1 MRTFPVSSHS
11 STCLSSRY
19 FFCAALAAA
28 LWVWLSAAAVGQ
40 NAAREAGGAHPL
52 ITQAV
57 DESQLTTLKGNTHP
71 LARPQF
77 DLGTAPATLPM
88 ERMLLVLKRNPDQE
102 TALAKLLDDQQD
114 KSSANYHKW
123 LTPEEFGKQF
133 GPSDADMQTITSWL
147 QSHGFEVGASKG
159 RTVLEFSGSASQV
172 QEAFHTSIHKY
183 IVNGEQHWA
192 NASDPMI
199 PTALVGAVAGVLTL
213 HNFVKQPASHF
224 SVEKV
229 PAKVVAGKKPDVT
242 FTQNGQVIHALA
254 PQDYA
259 VIYNIGPAYG
269 IPATYAPNISVVGRS
284 DIYNGGE
291 DILDFRSE
299 VGTGENGSGGYF
311 FDIIY
316 NGPNPGNSGGG
327 DEAEAI
333 LDSTWSRAIA
343 PLSSS
348 VTLVV
353 SGTTNTTD
361 GTDLSEQYIIENNL
375 SDIMTESFSSC
386 EYFATDAQIAGTN
399 AMAEQ
404 AAAQGITY
412 LVSTGDNGAE
422 GCDDPSVPPAKGP
435 LSVNVLA
442 STPFNIAVGGTMF
455 NDESNP
461 SQYWGSN
468 PPISESA
475 ISYIPEN
482 AWNESSATSGLWA
495 GSGGASAGNFGN
507 NQISPPGTTTGI
519 AKPSWQSVSGLNI
532 PLDGVRD
539 LPDVALTA
547 AAHDPYLLCFEGSCV
562 PNSQGEFF
570 VYFISGTS
578 AAAPSFAGI
587 MALVDGAAGERQGQA
602 NYVLYSLAAS
612 QAAQGIY
619 PAQCNGSSTG
629 GLPAGNCIFN
639 DVTVGNNV
647 VPGETGSLYQAGAGY
662 DLTTGLGSVNVANMV
677 TNWKTATFNAT
688 TTKLG
693 LGSTTNITHGT
704 PVSVSI
710 TVTPSSGTGVPTGD
724 VSLQAENGPI
734 DCYGPTA
741 ATDGRTLSH
750 GSVSFPTSILPGGG
764 PYCVWARYAGDG
776 TYASSNSNTIMVTV
790 KPEASLTSLTLQAS
804 DLRGN
809 PVASPFPFGS
819 LVFARADVASA
830 NNGTTVCQPP
840 SFNGCPT
847 GTVSFADTFGALPIQ
862 NPQVNPP
869 VPVVPNP
876 PLNGEGN
883 TSIGDGIVSFD
894 AGNHSI
900 SAIYNGDNSFSPSN
914 AGTSLNFTI
923 LPGFALVSG
932 FGGVAVTSPGL
943 GGSTTVGFISSSN
956 FNTAVS
962 FTCSSGLPAEATC
975 TSTPTAGQGPG
986 TVTNVTITVTTTAP
1000 HATMLRSNDRRYY
1013 FAVFFGTGLPLVGI
1027 ALVGSR
1033 RRRSGALA
1041 ALVLMAIL
1049 IITPGCGGG
1058 GGGSQSQSDPGTP
1071 VGSYTVIVTASA
1083 SGAPSQTGQFLLTV
1097 K

>member
-1 MRTFPVSSHS
+1 MRTIPVSSHS

-19 FFCAALAAA
+19 FFCAVMAAA
-28 LWVWLSAAAVGQ
+28 LWACLGAAAEGQ
-40 NAAREAGGAHPL
+40 EAARGEGGARPL

-57 DESQLTTLKGNTHP
+57 DESQLTTLKRNTHP
-71 LARPQF
+71 LAKPEF

-88 ERMLLVLKRNPDQE
+88 ARMLLVLKRSAEQQ

-114 KSSANYHKW
+114 KGSSNYHKW
-123 LTPEEFGKQF
+123 MTPEEFGKQF
-133 GPSDADMQTITSWL
+133 GPTDADMQTITIWL
-147 QSHGFEVGASKG
+147 QSHGFEVGTSKG

-172 QEAFHTSIHKY
+172 REAFHTSIHKY
-183 IVNGEQHWA
+183 VVNGEQHWA
-192 NASDPMI
+192 NASDPAI

-224 SVEKV
+224 SVQKV
-229 PAKVVAGKKPDVT
+229 PAKVVPGKKPDVT

-259 VIYNIGPAYG
+259 VIYNIGPAYSV
-269 IPATYAPNISVVGRS
+269 TSTFAPNIGVVGRT

-291 DILDFRSE
+291 DIRDFRSQ
-299 VGTGENGSGGYF
+299 VGVGDVNASGGYSF
-311 FDIIY
+311 GILY

-327 DEAEAI
+327 EEAEAT
-333 LDSTWSRAIA
+333 LDSTWSSAIA
-343 PLSSS
+343 AFSGS

-375 SDIMTESFSSC
+375 SDIMTESFSGC

-399 AMAEQ
+399 ALAEQ

-435 LSVNVLA
+435 VSVNMLA

-461 SQYWGSN
+461 SQYWASSTT
-468 PPISESA
+468 ISETA
-475 ISYIPEN
+475 LSYIPEN
-482 AWNESSATSGLWA
+482 VWNESSATAGLWA
-495 GSGGASAGNFGN
+495 GSGGASAGNLGN
-507 NQISPPGTTTGI
+507 NQISPPGTTPGI
-519 AKPSWQSVSGLNI
+519 TKPSWQSVSGLNI
-532 PLDGVRD
+532 PQDGVRD

-547 AAHDPYLLCFEGSCV
+547 AGHDPYLLCFEGSCV
-562 PNSQGEFF
+562 PNSQGEFY

-602 NYVLYSLAAS
+602 NYVLYSLAAA
-612 QAAQGIY
+612 QAAQGLY
-619 PAQCNGSSTG
+619 PAPCNGSNTG
-629 GLPAGNCIFN
+629 GLPSGNCIFN

-647 VPGETGSLYQAGAGY
+647 VPGETGSFYQAGPGY
-662 DLTTGLGSVNVANMV
+662 DLTTGLGSVNVYNLV

-688 TTKLG
+688 TTNLV
-693 LGSTTNITHGT
+693 LGSTSNITHGT
-704 PVSVSI
+704 PVNVSI

-724 VSLQAENGPI
+724 VSLEAEIGPV
-734 DCYGPTA
+734 DCFGPTA
-741 ATDGRTLSH
+741 ANDLRTLNH
-750 GSVSFPTSILPGGG
+750 GSVSFSTSILPGGG

-776 TYASSNSNTIMVTV
+776 TYASSNSNAIMVTV
-790 KPEASLTSLTLQAS
+790 KPETSLTTLTLQAS
-804 DLRGN
+804 DLKGN
-809 PVASPFPFGS
+809 PVTSPFPFGS

-830 NNGTTVCQPP
+830 NNGATVCQPP
-840 SFNGCPT
+840 SFSGCPT
-847 GTVSFADTFGALPIQ
+847 GTVTFADTFGALPSQ
-862 NPQVNPP
+862 NPQVSPP
-869 VPVVPNP
+869 VAVAPNP
-876 PLNGEGN
+876 SLNSEGN

-900 SAIYNGDNSFSPSN
+900 SAVYNGDNSFSPSN
-914 AGTSLNFTI
+914 AGNSLNFTI
-923 LPGFALVSG
+923 LPGFAFVSG
-932 FGGVAVTSPGL
+932 FGGVTVTSAGL

-956 FNTAVS
+956 FTTAVT

-986 TVTNVTITVTTTAP
+986 TVTNVIIAVTTTAP
-1000 HATMLRSNDRRYY
+1000 HTTMLRSNDRHFY
-1013 FAVFFGTGLPLVGI
+1013 FAMFFGAGLPLMGI
-1027 ALVGSR
+1027 VLMGSR
-1033 RRRSGALA
+1033 RLRSGVLA
-1041 ALVLMAIL
+1041 ALIVIAVL
-1049 IITPGCGGG
+1049 ITMPACGG

-1071 VGSYTVIVTASA
+1071 AGTYTVVVTASA